1 MAVRWVSVFDL
12 LQFERSREAILN
24 DDFTEFYNILYEIGI
39 DIDKEIDVQY
49 VTHRPLST
57 KTPFTGL
64 RWVGEER
71 RDKEWLESEWCT
83 RENKLELLG
92 AKDVSFLKEIIEMS
106 KLPQFTQRAMDH
118 LKGEPHLEFIYPSK
132 TSKPFGFGG
141 SVTKAVKGE

>member
-24 DDFTEFYNILYEIGI
+24 DDFTEFYNILHEIGI

-71 RDKEWLESEWCT
+71 RDKEWT
-83 RENKLELLG
+83 
-92 AKDVSFLKEIIEMS
+92 VS
-106 KLPQFTQRAMDH
+106 
-118 LKGEPHLEFIYPSK
+118 
-132 TSKPFGFGG
+132 
-141 SVTKAVKGE
+141 